1 VNTVISISVDTQ
13 ANATPSREFE
23 EWMRADAERRAPGA
37 KHLHA
42 ALVAWLQRH
51 DKAQREKGIPA
62 EEALYAVVKRSGR
75 VVGSH
80 ALPLRRDAVEGCVP
94 VSDAAACGQRLTR
107 EWRLAGRQE
116 SVTCDRCLWHMSNVC
131 VGHIEFD

>member
-1 VNTVISISVDTQ
+1 VNSVINISVDTQ

-62 EEALYAVVKRSGR
+62 EEALYAVVKSWPRSGMI
-75 VVGSH
+75 H
-80 ALPLRRDAVEGCVP
+80 ALLVRRDAVEACVP
-94 VSDAAACGQRLTR
+94 VSGAAACGQRLTGA
-107 EWRLAGRQE
+107 WRLAGPQE
-116 SVTCDRCLWHMSNVC
+116 SVTCDRCLWHMSHVC